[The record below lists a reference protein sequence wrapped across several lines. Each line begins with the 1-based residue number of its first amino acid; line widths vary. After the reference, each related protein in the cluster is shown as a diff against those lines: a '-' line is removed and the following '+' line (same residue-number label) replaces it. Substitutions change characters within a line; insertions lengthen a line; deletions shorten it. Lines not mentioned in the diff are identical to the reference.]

1 MPAQVIHWQ
10 GAIHQRKN
18 CYSRNSRLGC
28 WVIHLNRCR
37 RDLIHP
43 QSADRHQTS
52 TNHWSP
58 NLRER
63 TVSCLQGVIHQTVNS
78 HSPIRYCRGRTA
90 NCLQGA
96 IHQTVNSRSLIRC
109 RPHCRM
115 NLRCPVDV
123 TLNQS

>member
-1 MPAQVIHWQ
+1 M
-10 GAIHQRKN
+10 
-18 CYSRNSRLGC
+18 
-28 WVIHLNRCR
+28 
-37 RDLIHP
+37 
-43 QSADRHQTS
+43 
-52 TNHWSP
+52 
-58 NLRER
+58 
-63 TVSCLQGVIHQTVNS
+63 SCLQGVIHQTVNS